1 MFISDLDY
9 LKTISDSETNS
20 VVTGGFY
27 YLHLDLRSLRPV
39 FLFNETFSESKTK
52 GVSQGGYLTDE
63 NGEVVG
69 AFSASA
75 VSYTSSNTAT
85 SLN

>member
-9 LKTISDSETNS
+9 LKSLSDSETNS
-20 VVTGGFY
+20 VVTGGFSY
-27 YLHLDLRSLRPV
+27 FDFHSLYPV
-39 FLFNETFSESKTK
+39 FLFNRTFNENETT
-52 GVSQGGYLTDE
+52 GVSQGGYLTDK

-75 VSYTSSNTAT
+75 VSYTSSNTT
-85 SLN
+85 LKTL